1 MSVDKKKHK
10 WAAGGVSGY
19 PLSHPIV
26 GQSKFFNHFQHFIHL
41 VDEESEK
48 FAHVFAII
56 AQWGIGKS
64 RLAYELMSQINDTSP
79 GWYVRDTSANLAKAQ
94 LFRDDA
100 DRDQYLGLYIRY
112 AQVATE
118 SHNIDNW
125 FGYGLYKALLPLTKG
140 EFDTSI
146 QGQIAKEAYDRL
158 LVRGFDENKLALAM
172 EVSAKHS
179 DEDLYEDPSL
189 VTRLCQAAYAYLQEL
204 GIKYVLIALDEL
216 ETAAEAAT
224 YGLEV
229 DEMKYLD
236 GRAIKLIGKA
246 IKEEDPRGKLPWLR
260 YVALCSPAIGN
271 ELREIR
277 STARR
282 FELVELS
289 QNAFADVSS
298 FVQLLK
304 DDERLSENY
313 PAGLVEAA
321 YAMSGGNFGWF
332 NVAMANIDGVIET
345 IRIRVENDQKKKK
358 PADRVRFEGEQATV
372 GELFDQVVRVSSRMS
387 EYMLDH
393 RAIEELNVSSDFR
406 NTARELLYGE
416 LPVPLTQWT
425 EEQRIALLA
434 GTNEY
439 GEPLAIRYHRVEWSE
454 QDISRALRAGK
465 FTRGE
470 GDEWTLS
477 GVDQPLDRTQLI
489 ANLATYSIHET
500 KGQVVSSG
508 RCVLLVPIS
517 ASDFVQLVSML
528 YPHPAAEDA
537 ARAIWR
543 EQIGTD
549 SVPAET
555 ATHIGPSIDMLGR
568 LNLRFRRQGTTSLI
582 FREPDQSAAHE
593 VAMKACKGQ
602 SEADRARQILTG
614 AMRSLDENWEYD
626 AIDAGLKGDLVAITT
641 SPGGRG
647 KPGGLVTIRGLHLHP
662 DGKVIFAWVRSGREL
677 EELCKRATT
686 QFATQGRIPIVAFTS
701 SRHLIEQFAEP
712 PSQLL
717 QDARDYLMLYQ
728 LSSREE
734 YVLHPIGLPRKDC
747 KGFQIATQRLTTAFS
762 NRLQSLLR
770 PLRDSVHAWRRELN
784 MRGRIAWPMRASGV
798 LRDEDRDKLFTAF
811 RHLLVELPSPKSL
824 AALDETSGVN
834 VEEILEIL
842 GRMRVS
848 PQAKAAGYHDDERFG
863 LFTTLDE
870 NAEPRLPPFLYRL
883 CDRLVSRGQE
893 WSFDAAQ
900 QELFWGYTW
909 EAAKPLDVFIQW
921 MALLCETG
929 FAQESSTAS
938 RRNDKR
944 YRLVQRSAIRNALN
958 EANNWLGDEYPTIV
972 EKMKAVFGEGKVV
985 DYFAPLGAPRPG
997 TKTRDAKQKLDDADA
1012 SLNGLD
1018 IAESAWKDAN
1028 APPEHQAKFIECS
1041 NRRLQSRRK
1050 ISFVYRDEGYGE
1062 LQHDDSLKMLN
1073 FENDLEPLWK
1083 RIGQASLFVDF
1094 ALNSKHRIIDR
1105 IGRLDAELRDAVS
1118 GIKGFPIQVFTRSM
1132 AKIINILDGSI
1143 GTTEPEGSTQRLQYT
1158 APGTLGHSLKE
1169 LKVGQAT
1176 EKLAQ
1181 LADEVGIRLDSDSE
1195 VPLAEISGSIVQ
1207 SFHDLVKE
1215 FQRERT
1221 RLDDLDARLKALKAE
1236 LADAPSDF
1244 TYPATQPSL
1253 ADLLSR
1259 PEHIEATL
1267 SATLAEEVEA
1277 LFTEHEPATRLGNFH
1292 PLMAAARSLLAEPKN
1307 ALGRLAGQVMTVENA
1322 AMGYRQELLESYE
1335 LRSIQKAYSAL
1346 LQAKQQATEKPL
1358 DMSDLKQAGNLKA
1371 AKALVENRCTA
1382 WPAKGEQLLAETG
1395 VDFGAWSGLVNAL
1408 EKRQKPGLSGQQ
1420 IQSLVDH
1427 GVIEVTYRLG
1437 GGE

>member
-1 MSVDKKKHK
+1 MSVEKKKHK

-19 PLSHPIV
+19 PLTHPIV
-26 GQSKFFNHFQHFIHL
+26 GQTKFFNQFQHFIHL

-79 GWYVRDTSANLAKAQ
+79 GWYVRDAATNLAKAQ
-94 LFRDDA
+94 LFHNDA

-140 EFDTSI
+140 VFDSSI

-158 LVRGFDENKLALAM
+158 LVRGFDEKKLAAAL

-179 DEDLYEDPSL
+179 DESLYEDPTL
-189 VTRLCQAAYAYLQEL
+189 VTRLCQAAYAYLQEF

-229 DEMKYLD
+229 EEMKYLD

-282 FELVELS
+282 IELVELS

-304 DDERLSENY
+304 DDERLGENY

-332 NVAMANIDGVIET
+332 NVAMANIDGVISGRRAKRE
-345 IRIRVENDQKKKK
+345 
-358 PADRVRFEGEQATV
+358 PAGGTV
-372 GELFDQVVRVSSRMS
+372 GSLFDEAVRVSSRMS
-387 EYMLDH
+387 EYVLDH
-393 RAIEELNVSSDFR
+393 RAIEELNVPREFR
-406 NTARELLYGE
+406 DSARELLYGE
-416 LPVPLTQWT
+416 LPVPLSQWT
-425 EEQRIALLA
+425 DEQRSALLA

-439 GEPLAIRYHRVEWSE
+439 GEPLAIRYHRVEWSD
-454 QDISRALRAGK
+454 QDISRALRSGK
-465 FTRGE
+465 FTRGD
-470 GDEWTLS
+470 GDDWTLN
-477 GVDQPLDRTQLI
+477 GVDQPLDRAQLI

-500 KGQVVSSG
+500 KGQVQSG
-508 RCVLLVPIS
+508 GRYVLLVPTS
-517 ASDFVQLVSML
+517 AGDFVQLVSML

-543 EQIGTD
+543 DLVGTD
-549 SVPAET
+549 AVPAET

-593 VAMKACKGQ
+593 EAMKACKGQ

-626 AIDAGLKGDLVAITT
+626 AVDAGLKGDLVAITT
-641 SPGGRG
+641 SSGGRG
-647 KPGGLVTIRGLHLHP
+647 KPGGLVTFRGLHLHP
-662 DGKVIFAWVRSGREL
+662 EGKVIFAWVRSVKDL
-677 EELCKRATT
+677 EELCNKATT
-686 QFATQGRIPIVAFTS
+686 QFTTQGRIPVVAFTS
-701 SRHLIEQFAEP
+701 SRHLVEQFAEP
-712 PSQLL
+712 SSQLL
-717 QDARDYLMLYQ
+717 KDAREYLLLYQ

-747 KGFQIATQRLTTAFS
+747 KGFQIVTQRFTTAFS

-770 PLRDSVHAWRRELN
+770 PLRDSIHAWRRELDA
-784 MRGRIAWPMRASGV
+784 RGRIAWPMRASGV
-798 LRDEDRDKLFTAF
+798 LKDEDRDKLFLAF
-811 RHLLVELPSPKSL
+811 RYLFVELPAPKSL
-824 AALDETSGVN
+824 AALDEKSGVN
-834 VEEILEIL
+834 VQEILEIL
-842 GRMRVS
+842 GRMKVS
-848 PQAKAAGYHDDERFG
+848 PQAKAAGYHDAERFS

-870 NAEPRLPPFLYRL
+870 NAEPQLPAFLHRL
-883 CDRLVSRGQE
+883 CDWLVSRGQE
-893 WSFDAAQ
+893 WSYDAAQ
-900 QELFWGYTW
+900 QEWFWGYTW
-909 EAAKPLDVFIQW
+909 EGAKPLDAFIQW
-921 MALLCETG
+921 MALLCEAG
-929 FAQESSTAS
+929 FAQESSTAT
-938 RRNDKR
+938 RKNDKR
-944 YRLVQRSAIRNALN
+944 YRLVKRSAIRGALT
-958 EANNWLGDEYPTIV
+958 EARNWLNDNYPAIV

-985 DYFAPLGAPRPG
+985 DYFAPLTAIRPG
-997 TKTRDAKQKLDDADA
+997 TKTRDAKQRLDDAEA

-1018 IAESAWKDAN
+1018 VAESAWKDAKQSM
-1028 APPEHQAKFIECS
+1028 EHQAKFIECS
-1041 NRRLQSRRK
+1041 KRRLQSRRN
-1050 ISFVYRDEGYGE
+1050 ISFVYRADGYSE

-1094 ALNSKHRIIDR
+1094 ALGAKQRIIDR
-1105 IGRLDAELRDAVS
+1105 VGRLSAELHDAVS
-1118 GIKGFPIQVFTRSM
+1118 GVKSFPIQVFTRSL
-1132 AKIINILDGSI
+1132 AKITNILEGSI
-1143 GTTEPEGSTQRLQYT
+1143 GTSEPEGSTQRLQYT
-1158 APGTLGHSLKE
+1158 APGTVGHSLKE

-1176 EKLAQ
+1176 EKLGQ
-1181 LADEVGIRLDSDSE
+1181 LADEVGIRLDTDTE
-1195 VPLAEISGSIVQ
+1195 VSLAEITGSIVQ
-1207 SFHDLVKE
+1207 SFHDLVKD
-1215 FQRERT
+1215 FQRERQ
-1221 RLDDLDARLKALKAE
+1221 RLGDLDARLKLLTTE
-1236 LADAPSDF
+1236 LNDAPTDF
-1244 TYPATQPSL
+1244 GYPPSL
-1253 ADLLSR
+1253 PALGDLLAR
-1259 PEHIEATL
+1259 PAMIDSAL
-1267 SATLAEEVEA
+1267 SETLAEDVES
-1277 LFTEHEPATRLGNFH
+1277 LISEHEPSSRLGNFH
-1292 PLMAAARSLLAEPKN
+1292 PLMSSAKGLLTEPKN
-1307 ALGRLAGQVMTVENA
+1307 ALGRLAGQVATLENA
-1322 AMGYRQELLESYE
+1322 ATGYRQGLLDSDE
-1335 LRSIQKAYSAL
+1335 LRSVEGAFAAL
-1346 LQAKQQATEKPL
+1346 LQSQRKTPEKSL
-1358 DMSDLKQAGNLKA
+1358 DMPDLKRAGGLKS
-1371 AKALVENRCTA
+1371 AKALVTSRCTT
-1382 WPAKGEQLLAETG
+1382 WPAKGDALLTDTG
-1395 VDFGAWSGLVNAL
+1395 VSFDAWAGLVKDLAN
-1408 EKRQKPGLSGQQ
+1408 RQKPTMTGQQ

-1427 GVIEVTYRLG
+1427 GFIEVTYRLG
-1437 GGE
+1437 GGA

>member
-1 MSVDKKKHK
+1 VSVEKKKHK

-19 PLSHPIV
+19 PLTHPIV
-26 GQSKFFNHFQHFIHL
+26 GQTKFFNQFQHFIHL

-79 GWYVRDTSANLAKAQ
+79 GWYVRDASSNLAKAQ
-94 LFRDDA
+94 LFHDDA

-158 LVRGFDENKLALAM
+158 LVRGFDEKKLAEAL
-172 EVSAKHS
+172 EVLAKHS

-189 VTRLCQAAYAYLQEL
+189 VTRLCQAAYTYLQEL

-313 PAGLVEAA
+313 PPGLVEAA

-332 NVAMANIDGVIET
+332 NVAMANIDGVIES
-345 IRIRVENDQKKKK
+345 IRIRVENDQRKKK
-358 PADRVRFEGEQATV
+358 PAERVRFEGEQAAV
-372 GELFDQVVRVSSRMS
+372 GELFDQAVRVSSRMS

-393 RAIEELNVSSDFR
+393 RAIEELNIASDFR

-416 LPVPLTQWT
+416 LPVPLTRWSD
-425 EEQRIALLA
+425 EQRTALLT

-439 GEPLAIRYHRVEWSE
+439 GEPLAIRYHRVEWSD

-465 FTRGE
+465 FTRGD
-470 GDEWTLS
+470 GDEWILS

-500 KGQVVSSG
+500 KGQVQSG
-508 RCVLLVPIS
+508 GRYALLLPNS
-517 ASDFVQLVSML
+517 ANDFVQLVSML

-537 ARAIWR
+537 ARSIWR

-549 SVPAET
+549 SVPAEGG
-555 ATHIGPSIDMLGR
+555 THIGPSIDMLGR

-593 VAMKACKGQ
+593 AAIKACKGQ
-602 SEADRARQILTG
+602 SESNRARQILTG

-626 AIDAGLKGDLVAITT
+626 AIDAGLKGDFVAITT

-647 KPGGLVTIRGLHLHP
+647 KPGGLVTFRGLHLHP
-662 DGKVIFAWVRSGREL
+662 EGKVIFAWVRSVPEL
-677 EELCKRATT
+677 DDLCNKASMQFTT
-686 QFATQGRIPIVAFTS
+686 HGRIPIVAFTS
-701 SRHLIEQFAEP
+701 SRHLIEQFAVP
-712 PSQLL
+712 PSQIL
-717 QDARDYLMLYQ
+717 QDARDYLTLYQ

-747 KGFQIATQRLTTAFS
+747 NGFQIATQRFTTAFS

-770 PLRDSVHAWRRELN
+770 PLRDSIHGWRRELDA
-784 MRGRIAWPMRASGV
+784 RGRIAWPMRASGV
-798 LRDEDRDKLFTAF
+798 IKDEDRDKLFRAF
-811 RHLLVELPSPKSL
+811 RYLFIELPAPKSL
-824 AALDETSGVN
+824 AALDEKCGVN
-834 VEEILEIL
+834 VEDVLDIL
-842 GRMRVS
+842 GRMKIS
-848 PQAKAAGYHDDERFG
+848 PQAKAAGYHDDERVG
-863 LFTTLDE
+863 LFSTLDG
-870 NAEPRLPPFLYRL
+870 NAEPRLPRFLYRL
-883 CDRLVSRGQE
+883 CDRLVARNSE
-893 WSFDAAQ
+893 WTFDAAQ

-909 EAAKPLDVFIQW
+909 EGAKPLDVFIQW

-929 FAQESSTAS
+929 FAHENSAAT

-944 YRLVQRSAIRNALN
+944 YRLVSRNEIRNSLD
-958 EANNWLGDEYPTIV
+958 EANNWLDDEYPAIV

-997 TKTRDAKQKLDDADA
+997 TKTRDARQKLDDAEA
-1012 SLNGLD
+1012 NLNGLD
-1018 IAESAWKDAN
+1018 IAEASWKDAN
-1028 APPEHQAKFIECS
+1028 APPEQSAKFIECS
-1041 NRRLQSRRK
+1041 SRRLQSRHK
-1050 ISFVYRDEGYGE
+1050 IGFVYQADSYDE
-1062 LQHDDSLKMLN
+1062 LKHDDSLKMLN

-1094 ALNSKHRIIDR
+1094 ALKSKQRIIDR
-1105 IGRLDAELRDAVS
+1105 IGRLDAELRDTVS

-1143 GTTEPEGSTQRLQYT
+1143 GNTDPEGSTQRLQYT

-1195 VPLAEISGSIVQ
+1195 VPLAEISGCIIQ

-1215 FQRERT
+1215 FQRERN
-1221 RLDDLDARLKALKAE
+1221 RLDDLDARLKALKHE
-1236 LADAPSDF
+1236 LENAPGDF

-1253 ADLLSR
+1253 AELLSR
-1259 PEHIEATL
+1259 PALIDSAL
-1267 SATLAEEVEA
+1267 SETLAEDVEA
-1277 LFTEHEPATRLGNFH
+1277 LFTEHEPTTRLGNFH
-1292 PLMAAARSLLAEPKN
+1292 PLMSAAKSLLAEPKN

-1322 AMGYRQELLESYE
+1322 ATGYRQELLESYE
-1335 LRSIQKAYSAL
+1335 LKAIQKAYSAL
-1346 LQAKQQATEKPL
+1346 LQARKKATEKPM
-1358 DMSDLKQAGNLKA
+1358 DMSDLKHAGNLKA
-1371 AKALVENRCTA
+1371 AKALVEARCSA

-1395 VDFGAWSGLVNAL
+1395 VDFNTWSSLVTAL
-1408 EKRQKPGLSGQQ
+1408 EKRQKPVLSGSQ